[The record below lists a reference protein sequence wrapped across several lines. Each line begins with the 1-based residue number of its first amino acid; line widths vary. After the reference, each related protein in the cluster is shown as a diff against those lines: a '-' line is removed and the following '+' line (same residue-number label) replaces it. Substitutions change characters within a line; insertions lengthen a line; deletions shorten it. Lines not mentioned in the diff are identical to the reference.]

1 MKVGLFVQNTKMGG
15 LDTFVLQL
23 THAWPTPGE
32 LIVFCNRSHPGLEVL
47 HSGLPMGVQ
56 LVAYDFLLAHDLYE
70 RLRRAPRVLAL
81 FCRFTFWVAGFPWQ
95 VQQCRKLLGSHRPD
109 RLMVINGG
117 YPGGDACLAATV
129 AWALIAPHARA
140 WHNFHNLA
148 LSHPSDLLRR
158 LKERWVDAMVARAAA
173 GFVSVSE
180 ACAASLVLARP
191 VFADKPVTGIY
202 HGIASFKAARSR
214 DLREELGLPA
224 QSRIVLMLG
233 VYEPRKGHAFAIG
246 MMASVV
252 QLFPDAWLLACGDGS
267 DEAMRAVEVGRDQS
281 PARGRILLQR
291 HRHDLPNL
299 LAQVDLLIMPSQAQ
313 ESFGYTVVEAMACSL
328 PVVVSDIGGL
338 PEVASDELTG
348 YVVRHDDADAF
359 AERIVAILS
368 NTVLARRLGEAGRK
382 RYEEKFQA
390 AGMGVK
396 YHHLL
401 TQGTLGNSAPV
412 PPRQD
417 RTFDE

>member
-1 MKVGLFVQNTKMGG
+1 
-15 LDTFVLQL
+15 
-23 THAWPTPGE
+23 
-32 LIVFCNRSHPGLEVL
+32 
-47 HSGLPMGVQ
+47 
-56 LVAYDFLLAHDLYE
+56 
-70 RLRRAPRVLAL
+70 
-81 FCRFTFWVAGFPWQ
+81 
-95 VQQCRKLLGSHRPD
+95 
-109 RLMVINGG
+109 MVINGG

-148 LSHPSDLLRR
+148 LSYPSGSLRR

-180 ACAASLVLARP
+180 ACSASLVLARP
-191 VFADKPVTGIY
+191 VFADKPASVIY
-202 HGIASFKAARSR
+202 NGIASFEAARNG

-246 MMASVV
+246 MMAKVV
-252 QLFPDAWLLACGDGS
+252 EVFPDAWLLACGDGS
-267 DEAMRAVEVGRDQS
+267 EEEMRAVEVVRDQS
-281 PARGRILLQR
+281 PARCHILLHR

-299 LAQVDLLIMPSQAQ
+299 LAQVDVLIMPSQAQ

-338 PEVASDELTG
+338 PEVASDGLSG
-348 YVVRHDDADAF
+348 YVVRYDDANAF

-368 NTVLARRLGEAGRK
+368 DGVLARRLGKAGRQ
-382 RYEEKFQA
+382 RYEENFQA
-390 AGMGVK
+390 VGMGAK
-396 YHHLL
+396 YHRLFA
-401 TQGTLGNSAPV
+401 QGTSLEATSAP
-412 PPRQD
+412 PLPD
-417 RTFDE
+417 RSFEQ